1 MRGRN
6 SEVTERK
13 EKKVELLES
22 TVQKI
27 VVRAEMKMDLFGTRI
42 DLEIERE
49 REGSV
54 CLSVRPYV
62 CMFWRSVQ
70 QMFGHIGSLNSD
82 DVGEMML
89 RLEERGGSWTE
100 RRRSDR
106 GK

>member
-49 REGSV
+49 RERDRSV
-54 CLSVRPYV
+54 CPSVRMYV
-62 CMFWRSVQ
+62 CSGDPCREA
-70 QMFGHIGSLNSD
+70 
-82 DVGEMML
+82 DV
-89 RLEERGGSWTE
+89 WTHWQL
-100 RRRSDR
+100 
-106 GK
+106 KQ

>member
-70 QMFGHIGSLNSD
+70 GSRCLD
-82 DVGEMML
+82 TLAVETVMML
-89 RLEERGGSWTE
+89 V
-100 RRRSDR
+100 
-106 GK
+106 K